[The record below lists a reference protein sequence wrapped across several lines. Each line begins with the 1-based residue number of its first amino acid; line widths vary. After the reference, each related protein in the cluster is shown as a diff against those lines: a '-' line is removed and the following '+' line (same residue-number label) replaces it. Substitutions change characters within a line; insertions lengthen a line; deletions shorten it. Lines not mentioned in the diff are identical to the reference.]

1 MILLQASII
10 WSAGVVS
17 VVQSGP
23 SWLRACEK
31 AGADHSVAASR
42 QSATRR
48 RRIGR
53 GPVEERR
60 LFVARQGMVVH
71 RLAVVHT
78 ATGAALSPIPSVGR
92 FCYEALPN
100 PSAHCVPLHEE

>member
-23 SWLRACEK
+23 SWLRACAK
-31 AGADHSVAASR
+31 AGADQRVAASR
-42 QSATRR
+42 QSATSR
-48 RRIGR
+48 RRIGG

-60 LFVARQGMVVH
+60 LLVARKGKVVH
-71 RLAVVHT
+71 GLAVVHT
-78 ATGAALSPIPSVGR
+78 AVGAALSPYSLSGQILLRGVTQS
-92 FCYEALPN
+92 FCSLRPT
-100 PSAHCVPLHEE
+100 S